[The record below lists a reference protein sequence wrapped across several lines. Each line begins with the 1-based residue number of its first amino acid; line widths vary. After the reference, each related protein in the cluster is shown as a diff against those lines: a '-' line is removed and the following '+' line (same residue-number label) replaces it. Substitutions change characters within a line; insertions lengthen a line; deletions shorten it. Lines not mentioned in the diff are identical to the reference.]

1 MYILA
6 VDDDPIVLET
16 LEHFIGSMPDHEIAT
31 ASDALEAVELMNA
44 QNRRFDCFL
53 LDIQM
58 PGTNGIDLCGILRGT
73 AGYERTPILML
84 TAMAEKGYIDSAFGA
99 GATDYISKPFELNGL
114 RGRLNLVEPIAN
126 DIREREASFLASE
139 TPENKLNAAL
149 PFVELHEPFSI
160 MDVDGVIE
168 NYAIE
173 NYVTQLSRK
182 SLCGSVALGFT
193 IREVADM
200 YYEMSNY
207 DFTCMVTDVSEAISD
222 CLAPAQR
229 LLSYAGNGTFVS
241 VIEGASHIDIGRL
254 VDQINRQIYLM
265 ELSQSNGERLDVRI
279 CAGKMKRMVWRKGD
293 AAVDALREAHDS
305 AEQNAYRL
313 KQELGNIWTTAQTA

>member
-1 MYILA
+1 M
-6 VDDDPIVLET
+6 
-16 LEHFIGSMPDHEIAT
+16 
-31 ASDALEAVELMNA
+31 
-44 QNRRFDCFL
+44 RF
-53 LDIQM
+53 
-58 PGTNGIDLCGILRGT
+58 LRGT

-126 DIREREASFLASE
+126 DIREREASILASE